1 MICLVTVYLLPHRS
15 DYIKSVDNS
24 SGALSKNGSWT
35 GVLGMMKRG
44 EVQVADIPLVTTPER
59 ESVVDFTSPLANIKY
74 MSLSTK
80 LLKLLIFP
88 SVLLCFVDG
97 ASLYDLLNKANL
109 VHNFS
114 YYVHCFSL
122 HVSGD
127 YVPIIKRNIPPSI
140 PDSHP
145 YSITITKCRINTVVS
160 LHDGHIVARNMYR
173 KETNILTKHFY
184 RCTVHSVV
192 YLNTHTNKYTYMYSI

>member
-1 MICLVTVYLLPHRS
+1 MTVYLLPHRS

-114 YYVHCFSL
+114 
-122 HVSGD
+122 
-127 YVPIIKRNIPPSI
+127 
-140 PDSHP
+140 
-145 YSITITKCRINTVVS
+145 
-160 LHDGHIVARNMYR
+160 
-173 KETNILTKHFY
+173 
-184 RCTVHSVV
+184 
-192 YLNTHTNKYTYMYSI
+192 